1 MVSILCTAR
10 SGATNLSLYLK
21 NVLEKKLI
29 ISPFENGKGSI
40 GSLKKDNLY
49 KLMIHRLPYEY
60 KDLYEFGKDVINLSD
75 KVILFDRKDKIKQS
89 ESLAFRKIKYEN
101 DFSKYHIREPY
112 GKIDKRVVNECFKH
126 FLSHS
131 SVLKKLS
138 ETHNIPIFWYE
149 DLYYGDGLKEISS
162 YLKLKVNK
170 TYKSNFL
177 LEDKKER
184 ILKTKGDLI

>member
-1 MVSILCTAR
+1 MSQ
-10 SGATNLSLYLK
+10 LYLK
-21 NVLEKKLI
+21 FPFKKNYLERDFYVSSSNYEAYKLI
-29 ISPFENGKGSI
+29 DSYPNWPGNKI
-40 GSLKKDNLY
+40 NLY
-49 KLMIHRLPYEY
+49 GPSGC
-60 KDLYEFGKDVINLSD
+60 GKTHLANILNKKISLIIIKSNL
-75 KVILFDRKDKIKQS
+75 IS
-89 ESLAFRKIKYEN
+89 EKTLS
-101 DFSKYHIREPY
+101 
-112 GKIDKRVVNECFKH
+112 KIDKRVVNECFKH